1 MFIRGSQSG
10 NLASI
15 GEHIE
20 NGTVTELLSQGLGK
34 DTNAMSTATPTTWHQ
49 RLSDLGDIPASRI
62 LSTPAPGTAT
72 WQDVVQIRDTQH
84 RLCELIDGTL
94 VEKAMGW
101 RESLLAG
108 VLVQWLRNFLDKNPL
123 GVATGPDGMT
133 RLFDDTVRSPDV
145 AFFAWDRLPNRRI
158 PAEPVPEI
166 VPNFVIEV
174 LSPGNTYSEMSRKRR
189 EYFHAG
195 VQLLWMVD
203 PRDRTV
209 TVYRSSS
216 NVEVVREGGRL
227 SGEGVLPEWLVETSE
242 LFAKLDEEGS

>member
-1 MFIRGSQSG
+1 
-10 NLASI
+10 
-15 GEHIE
+15 
-20 NGTVTELLSQGLGK
+20 
-34 DTNAMSTATPTTWHQ
+34 MSTATPTTWDQ

-62 LSTPAPGTAT
+62 VSAPAPGTAT
-72 WQDVVQIRDTQH
+72 WQDVLRILDTQG
-84 RLCELIDGTL
+84 RICELIDGTL

-108 VLVQWLRNFLDKNPL
+108 VLLHWLHRYLDLYKL
-123 GVATGPDGMT
+123 GVATGADGLT
-133 RLFDDTVRSPDV
+133 RLFDDTVRGPDV
-145 AFFAWDRLPNRRI
+145 AFVAWDRLPNRRI

-209 TVYRSSS
+209 AVYRSSTD
-216 NVEVVREGGRL
+216 VTVVREGGTL
-227 SGEGVLPEWLVETSE
+227 TGDAVLPGWTINTAD